1 MERADAGHGR
11 FQGDTLGFFGG
22 SGRFRVARHVVIAR
36 LALLATTGMVA
47 LGLVATPASAATSV
61 TSVTGPSPSTNV
73 AGMQGIYSVGFT
85 TSTSGALTGGTG
97 TVTLAAPSGTVFPS
111 AASGYLVNGTAVTTI
126 SGGASAT
133 VTITIPTS
141 ITIGTSTAVTVV
153 ANGVTNPAAGTGDVI
168 AVSTSS
174 DTGAVDTPA
183 YSIYAADVTG
193 FVYAPGTTT
202 GVQGVYVETLNPSG
216 QPTPGGGV
224 VTDSTGA
231 FALYLA
237 GTAGGTAYTLDT
249 FPPAPASCASGCAV
263 STSTPITVGTSP
275 ITQNITLQSANVYG
289 YIYPPGTTS
298 GTTGLINADIVGSSS
313 TGMSSSTSSDADGSY
328 GIYLPGGTSGTTYTI
343 TANPPSSGCSTPCAA
358 AQLSVTVSSAGVP
371 SPAAP
376 DNITLNAANVT
387 GFVYAPG
394 TTTGVQ
400 GVNVQVTDSSGQQI
414 PGVYANTSSTG
425 AFALYLAGSAG
436 GTAYTLD
443 ANPPPPASCGSGC
456 AVSTSTPITVGTSP
470 ITQNIT
476 LQGANV
482 YGYIYPPG
490 TTSGTTGL
498 AGAGMGWSNPGG
510 TMTSNLQMAADGSYG
525 IYMPGGTSGTTY
537 AISANPPSS
546 GCSTPCAAA
555 QISVT
560 VSSAGVP
567 SPAAPDNITLNTPN
581 VTGQVLDPA
590 GQGVANAGINAMSTT
605 PGPSGAF
612 ATTNSSGSYSLY
624 LPDGTWTLQV
634 NPPMGSNV
642 VSGSVTVTVSGGVVT
657 QVNGATGS
665 NPVNVTLQAPNVT
678 GFVYAPGTTTGV
690 ANAYIQ
696 ADDPTTNLP
705 VQNAFEQ
712 TDSTGKYGIYL
723 PAGTYNINAFPPPT
737 GCSNCT
743 QGETTITVG
752 SSGTITAGSPNITLP
767 LANLTGKV
775 YAPGTTTGVQYS
787 YLSVNDPTTGQPVN
801 GAFAQTDSSGTF
813 GMTLPDGTF
822 TVNANPPMTSSGGT
836 SYAATACTVTLSG
849 TPAAVTSVT
858 GTGCT
863 LTGGQV
869 DITLTQPNVN
879 GIVYAPG
886 GTTAVSGSFI
896 QAFDTTTN
904 QFVANSFAQSGSTGT
919 WGLSLVDGTYQI
931 TAQPPFD
938 STGSSPYT
946 PATCMVT
953 VSGSP
958 AVVTAVSGTGCS
970 LASGLVDIDLS
981 SPNVFG
987 QVLEPDGITPVSNTG
1002 IQVFNTTT
1010 QQPLNI
1016 WAGTDQSGKYALNLP
1031 DGSYSL
1037 TAMPP
1042 FDNSGG
1048 FGTGSVNITV
1058 SGGALTG
1065 ATNPVNIDLTTPNV
1079 HGFVYAP
1086 GTTTG
1091 MPGVGIN
1098 VQDTASGQYLPGS
1111 FAGTDGSGAYSLTLP
1126 AGTYTLTAFPPF
1138 GGGTTTS
1145 PTSCTV
1151 SISGTPAAV
1160 TTFTGT
1166 GCTQNGTDEDITFAS
1181 PNVSGVVTSS
1191 GTAVAN
1197 AFVEPTQS
1205 GRPVDGSYGMS
1216 GSDGSFGMSLPNGT
1230 YDLTVFPPPGN
1241 VGYTVTTC
1249 TGVTVSG
1256 GSVTGVTGSNCSL
1269 VSGKVNIALVA
1280 PNVTGVVKS
1289 SGGVVLANANINVQD
1304 SSGNWVDA
1312 WANTDSS
1319 GNFGLSLP
1327 PGTYTVTAMPPW
1339 NGTTTDGPGSVSI
1352 TVGAGGTCT
1361 SCPVT
1366 INLIASNV
1374 SGTLYESNGTTPVAG
1389 AFVEVRNHTTQS
1401 DVPNEFGMTN
1411 ASGAFSLALP
1421 NGTYDLIVHPPFT
1434 NPAASTQVTIASVAI
1449 TGGALA
1455 SCGSATGGTATCS
1468 GSAMTI
1474 DFGSPNFTGTV
1485 EDSSGHTVANVWVQ
1499 AFDATSGNP
1508 IDAGA
1513 LTGLDGTFA
1522 MSLPASSSVILTAFP
1537 PPDSTSSVPT
1547 SSSTITV
1554 NGTGTASPATATIQF
1569 QAPNV
1574 TGTVFQPDG
1583 TTPVPYTGVDV
1594 LNSSGAPVTGAH
1606 AFTDSTGNFS
1616 LSLPAGTYT
1625 LVAHAPYSGCT
1636 NCFDGTA
1643 SLTVPASG
1651 TVTQNVTLT
1660 SDNFSGTV
1668 DQSIANGGHPV
1679 VGAIVSAAL
1688 NGCSSNC
1695 TVVSTVSGTGGA
1707 FSMFLPVGGTYT
1719 ISVVPPDGDT
1729 TDSPNQNAAT
1739 AQTVPA
1745 SGVTLNLG

>member
-22 SGRFRVARHVVIAR
+22 SGRFRVVRHVVIAR

-183 YSIYAADVTG
+183 YSIIVPPAPTVSGVSPNSGSSAGGSTVTITGTNFTMASTVSFGTVAATSVTVNSPTSITATSPAGSTGPVDVTVTTSG
-193 FVYAPGTTT
+193 GTSATSYADQFTYGNVSGTVYMPGSTTSGALGAMVNAFNSST
-202 GVQGVYVETLNPSG
+202 LQQVAFNVPSSMTDGSYSLALSPGSYLVAATPSPGCTSGGVPCGSG
-216 QPTPGGGV
+216 QTS
-224 VTDSTGA
+224 VTVDSTGNVSMVN
-231 FALYLA
+231 
-237 GTAGGTAYTLDT
+237 GTA
-249 FPPAPASCASGCAV
+249 
-263 STSTPITVGTSP
+263 
-275 ITQNITLQSANVYG
+275 
-289 YIYPPGTTS
+289 
-298 GTTGLINADIVGSSS
+298 S
-313 TGMSSSTSSDADGSY
+313 TG
-328 GIYLPGGTSGTTYTI
+328 P
-343 TANPPSSGCSTPCAA
+343 
-358 AQLSVTVSSAGVP
+358 V
-371 SPAAP
+371 
-376 DNITLNAANVT
+376 NITLNVANVT

-394 TTTGVQ
+394 TTTGVANA
-400 GVNVQVTDSSGQQI
+400 VVQATSSSGQQI
-414 PGVYANTSSTG
+414 PGANTATGSTG
-425 AFALYLAGSAG
+425 AFALYLASGSTYTM
-436 GTAYTLD
+436 TAYPL
-443 ANPPPPASCGSGC
+443 PPASCGSGC
-456 AVSTSTPITVGTSP
+456 AVSTSAPITVGTSP

-525 IYMPGGTSGTTY
+525 IYMPGGTSGATY
-537 AISANPPSS
+537 TLYANPPSS

-555 QISVT
+555 QLSVT

-590 GQGVANAGINAMSTT
+590 GQGVVGANVDAMSAT
-605 PGPSGAF
+605 PGAFGAS
-612 ATTNSSGSYSLY
+612 TITNSSGGYSLY
-624 LPDGTWTLQV
+624 LPNGTWTLQV

-657 QVNGATGS
+657 QVNGVTGS

-696 ADDPTTNLP
+696 VDDPTTNMP
-705 VQNAFEQ
+705 VQNAFGV

-752 SSGTITAGSPNITLP
+752 SSGTITAGSANITLP

-849 TPAAVTSVT
+849 TPAAVTSAT
-858 GTGCT
+858 GTGCS

-869 DITLTQPNVN
+869 DITLTLPNVN

-1191 GTAVAN
+1191 GTAIAN

-1205 GRPVDGSYGMS
+1205 GQPVDGSYGMS

-1241 VGYTVTTC
+1241 VSYTVTTC

-1352 TVGAGGTCT
+1352 TVGAGGTCS

-1366 INLIASNV
+1366 INLTASNV

-1389 AFVEVRNHTTQS
+1389 AFVEVRNHATQS
-1401 DVPNEFGMTN
+1401 DVPNEFGMTK

-1449 TGGALA
+1449 TAGALA

-1554 NGTGTASPATATIQF
+1554 NGTGTASPATATIQL

-1668 DQSIANGGHPV
+1668 AGHTV
-1679 VGAIVSAAL
+1679 VGAIVSATL

-1707 FSMFLPVGGTYT
+1707 FSMFLPAVGTYT

-1729 TDSPNQNAAT
+1729 IDTPNQYAAT